1 LEVRKVVALF
11 GQHLAWGVGGLQPVV
26 RGGLRVAVAVVVV
39 AVAVVELGQENRTRS
54 RLSVEEE
61 ADRKETSTE
70 GFPKL
75 KKLSGS
81 YL

>member
-11 GQHLAWGVGGLQPVV
+11 DRHLAWGVGGLQPAV
-26 RGGLRVAVAVVVV
+26 RGELRAVVAVV
-39 AVAVVELGQENRTRS
+39 VAVVELGQENRTRS

-61 ADRKETSTE
+61 ADQKETSTE

-75 KKLSGS
+75 KKLSGN